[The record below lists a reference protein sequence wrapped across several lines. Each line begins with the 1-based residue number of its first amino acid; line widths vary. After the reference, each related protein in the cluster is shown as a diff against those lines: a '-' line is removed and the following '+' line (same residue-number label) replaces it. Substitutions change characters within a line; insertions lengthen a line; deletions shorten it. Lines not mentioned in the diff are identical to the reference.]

1 LRKLYKIFWVALL
14 ILMVAAAPVLGA
26 KITKFNGVAADASDQ
41 VSHLVIAKGQEGNV
55 TVQFDNEY
63 TLDSTNTTLV
73 IDFAVNITGYTYSAS
88 GDTANLSVT
97 RNPLNLTFEY
107 SGNSNVTIS
116 TVNLTFKFDSGL
128 STAEGIDSATVMT
141 SVDTLAYVSNYTDT
155 YTPDN
160 TTEKITY
167 IVYDPAKVYAYS
179 GTVKSA
185 DGNFSATIGT
195 DIEINLTKA
204 ATNKVVFEFNTYR
217 STYDESLVPV
227 SKAYFSVFLNDTYF
241 TNVVPIAV
249 ANVTDI
255 GLKEFDG
262 YTEAIFM
269 DTKPAA
275 NDTFQ
280 VLAYAWDTNG
290 TIEDGF
296 KFKYTIDPIGGLS
309 AEAIETKSVSVIV
322 PAALIAPPIA
332 MYWWQYEIYGISVLG
347 WIGIIVTLA
356 IIGLLIYRKAKGLPL
371 IPRSLGGLSSIVAVY
386 TLLAIWAQIT
396 EWFSTATDWLKE
408 NWLFVSIL
416 FIVTLIVIVVSM
428 FHYGTRE

>member
-14 ILMVAAAPVLGA
+14 VLLVAAAPVLGA
-26 KITKFNGVAADASDQ
+26 KITKFNGVAADTSDQ
-41 VSHLVIAKGQEGNV
+41 VSHLVIAKGQKGNV

-73 IDFAVNITGYTYSAS
+73 IDFAVNITEYAYSAS
-88 GDTANLSVT
+88 GDTDNLTVT
-97 RNPLNLTFEY
+97 RNPLNLTFKY

-116 TVNLTFKFDSGL
+116 TVDLTFKFDSGL
-128 STAEGIDSATVMT
+128 NTTEGIDSATVMT

-185 DGNFSATIGT
+185 DGNFSAAIGA
-195 DIEINLTKA
+195 DVEINLTKA
-204 ATNKVVFEFNTYR
+204 TTNKVVFEFNTHR
-217 STYDESLVPV
+217 STYNESLVPL

-241 TNVVPIAV
+241 TNVVPVAV

-255 GLKEFDG
+255 GLKESDG

-269 DTKPAA
+269 DLKPDA

-280 VLAYAWDTNG
+280 VLAYAWNTNG

-309 AEAIETKSVSVIV
+309 AEAVEAKNVSVVV
-322 PAALIAPPIA
+322 PAALVAPPTA
-332 MYWWQYEIYGISVLG
+332 LYWWQYEIYGISVLG

-386 TLLAIWAQIT
+386 ALLAIWAQIT
-396 EWFSTATDWLKE
+396 EWFSTATEWLKE

-416 FIVTLIVIVVSM
+416 FIVALIVIVVSV